1 MVFLWWYLF
10 KIYKKNSLKSI
21 AIFLYYMYN
30 SANLI
35 EEEKVKKSKYIVI
48 FLLVGVV
55 NLFAAANR
63 YDIKSGMVEY
73 EIVGEGDVGGNSAAL
88 SGTSKLYFKDFGNV
102 ELTDEKIQ
110 QTVMKEIEEE
120 RTVTKIMGDK
130 IYNVDFTDEVTYT
143 QKMVIDDEEPTLN
156 VKNKEAFISMGA
168 KNLGVEKVLGYDCDV
183 WQLGEDRIWV
193 YNSVPLK
200 LITKSLGLVQ
210 IQEAKLAVFNITIK
224 EDKFKLPPFPVKA
237 MEEIIGDNYTEEASS
252 SSIEEENK
260 TISNLIKQSEKSKK

>member
-1 MVFLWWYLF
+1 MIK
-10 KIYKKNSLKSI
+10 KIILSTALIMLINGCDNKKQ
-21 AIFLYYMYN
+21 
-30 SANLI
+30 
-35 EEEKVKKSKYIVI
+35 EEKT
-48 FLLVGVV
+48 
-55 NLFAAANR
+55 NLA
-63 YDIKSGMVEY
+63 
-73 EIVGEGDVGGNSAAL
+73 
-88 SGTSKLYFKDFGNV
+88 
-102 ELTDEKIQ
+102 KIENT
-110 QTVMKEIEEE
+110 QTPLKIEIEENANSKE
-120 RTVTKIMGDK
+120 VKVVEKEKTNTKSESYYYD
-130 IYNVDFTDEVTYT
+130 YNVKPTNEDAKTRTT
-143 QKMVIDDEEPTLN
+143 IDANLN
-156 VKNKEAFISMGA
+156 VRNKEAFISMGA
-168 KNLGVEKVLGYDCDV
+168 KSLGVEKVLGYDCDV

>member
-1 MVFLWWYLF
+1 M
-10 KIYKKNSLKSI
+10 
-21 AIFLYYMYN
+21 
-30 SANLI
+30 
-35 EEEKVKKSKYIVI
+35 KKSKYIFI

-63 YDIKSGMVEY
+63 YDVKSGMVEY

-168 KNLGVEKVLGYDCDV
+168 KNLGAEKILG
-183 WQLGEDRIWV
+183 
-193 YNSVPLK
+193 
-200 LITKSLGLVQ
+200 
-210 IQEAKLAVFNITIK
+210 
-224 EDKFKLPPFPVKA
+224 
-237 MEEIIGDNYTEEASS
+237 
-252 SSIEEENK
+252 
-260 TISNLIKQSEKSKK
+260 